1 MTDPRPAATVD
12 DAILSVDGVSVR
24 LAGREV
30 LHDVRF
36 RVRPGEFTGLIGP
49 NGAGKTTLFRV
60 ILGLQAASAGSVL
73 VGGRPL
79 NRRNPIIGYV
89 PQKVFF
95 DPDMPLRAR
104 DVVGLGLDGHRLGI
118 PLRWGGRREA
128 VDRMLEAVDARHFA
142 DARVGNLSG
151 GEQQRVLI
159 ARADQQ
165 APAPPPRR
173 AARQSGH
180 PCRGR
185 GGRPAGPHRP

>member
-1 MTDPRPAATVD
+1 VTDPRPAATVD